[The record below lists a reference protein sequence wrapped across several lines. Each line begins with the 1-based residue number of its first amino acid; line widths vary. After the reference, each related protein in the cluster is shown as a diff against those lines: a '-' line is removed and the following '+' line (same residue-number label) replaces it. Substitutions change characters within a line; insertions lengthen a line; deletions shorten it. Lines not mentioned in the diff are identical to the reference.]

1 MLSELA
7 PSAFHAVFPLDGIT
21 GHPVVNA
28 VIEGHTPGRIFVDDV
43 VAPRAVFIL
52 TTCGYS
58 YLAGVADNTAFNAAL
73 AALLTESLLPAQA
86 RSGDPS
92 LVFYPLTPE
101 WGAAIPALL
110 PDLSLL
116 ALYRRT
122 FTFDA
127 AAFAARRAALP
138 PLPDGFTLRPIDA
151 DFLAH
156 SQRQMDPWSSNAAFL
171 GHGCGFCVLDGETP
185 VSECFTVFV
194 GAGVAEIEIRTEEV
208 YRRRGCATHTAA
220 ALIAACLERGL
231 RPNWECW
238 WENEPSTG
246 LAQKLGFE
254 MLEDHPV
261 YLWEAQ

>member
-1 MLSELA
+1 MLAEL
-7 PSAFHAVFPLDGIT
+7 SSAVFHTILPLAGVS

-28 VIEGHTPGRIFVDDV
+28 VIEGHTSGRVFVDDAA
-43 VAPRAVFIL
+43 APRAAFIL

-58 YLAGVADNTAFNAAL
+58 YLAGAADHAAFNTAL
-73 AALLTESLLPAQA
+73 GALLTETLLPAQA
-86 RSGDPS
+86 RSADPS
-92 LVFYPLTPE
+92 LVFYPLTPD
-101 WGAAIPALL
+101 WGGAIPALL
-110 PDLSLL
+110 PDLPLL
-116 ALYRRT
+116 PLYRRI

-127 AAFAARRAALP
+127 VAFTARRAALP

-151 DFLAH
+151 DFLAQ
-156 SQRQMDPWSSNAAFL
+156 SPREMFPWTSNAAFL
-171 GHGCGFCVLDGETP
+171 AHGCGFCLLDGATP

-194 GAGVAEIEIRTEEV
+194 GAGVVEISVSTEDA
-208 YRRRGCATHTAA
+208 YRRRGFAAHTAA

-238 WENEPSTG
+238 RENEPSTG

-254 MLEDHPV
+254 MVEDHPV